1 MASFGAGITRE
12 SVFAREYEPEFSKMI
27 SGCGVS
33 SIAEWLAKLG
43 LPQYEN
49 ILVGNG
55 YDSIEFIGGDLVES
69 ADLKE
74 IGISDDSHRQTIV
87 RAARELPAVAP
98 MCEDGG
104 GGSGGAPCSQTVE
117 EWLRWLCLQEY
128 DDAFRANGF
137 TSMERV
143 HKLWELELVTVLEIN
158 MVGHR
163 KRMLA
168 SLGERRPPS
177 SASTRYSSE
186 IRSVDLSTTTE
197 DAMPSLSSKLDDLTF
212 FKDYTKVQLSS
223 LSSAQQSKDV
233 LPSTSSLSTSASYE
247 PEAGAVSQASSHA
260 TLEEKEK
267 TKEKKKKASPAKQW
281 RHKPEVLTKGC
292 CNYNVLYLGSR
303 VVRDVKGY
311 ESTKEAIVRMKES
324 TRNIAKFPMITLSI
338 SHKGVKFIDSQSRMV
353 IAEHAIRN
361 INCACQ
367 DADDLNYFAYITK
380 DLDKAEQHYCHA
392 FSVKSTDLATEIL
405 LTLGQAF
412 EVAYDMALQDKA
424 DASAARTL
432 EKKLQ
437 GSSPSARKRNHQ
449 HQHQGSTGSK
459 SGSSKSSSMEE
470 IIC

>member
-186 IRSVDLSTTTE
+186 IRSVDLSTT
-197 DAMPSLSSKLDDLTF
+197 
-212 FKDYTKVQLSS
+212 
-223 LSSAQQSKDV
+223 
-233 LPSTSSLSTSASYE
+233 E

-311 ESTKEAIVRMKES
+311 ESTKEAIVRMKTRHKKES